1 MASKKSKDRKIVLAK
16 ELEELFDEYQKL
28 FVVTVDNVTS
38 NQLHEIRKS
47 MRGTAVIYCGK
58 NTQMRRVIRNLE
70 ETRPELEKVR
80 QACKLNV
87 ALVFTNGNLAEVRD
101 MILDNKKPS
110 PAKAGAIA
118 QVDVIIEKG
127 VTTLEPSMTSFLQA
141 LNIGSNITKG
151 SIEIINDIHLLHE
164 GVKVDPSQA
173 ALLQKLDIMPFA
185 YGLVPIGVFDGQA
198 MFAPEILD
206 ISDEQILGAF
216 SGALRE
222 ITALSLELEK
232 PCMASVTYSIM
243 LAFMNMMALA
253 AETDVTFEKAE
264 PMKAFLKDGTM

>member
-141 LNIGSNITKG
+141 LNIGSKITKG

-185 YGLVPIGVFDGQA
+185 YGLLPIGVFDGQA

-206 ISDEQILGAF
+206 ISDEQILAAF